1 MPTVERATE
10 QRWTVAQA
18 VQRSRVH
25 WARVVLA
32 VLLCVAM
39 WHTNAVPVYRAP
51 STADATTLAV
61 PEDVTPVQSVQPPV
75 QPAGTVAPPPSDDDD
90 NNYVDDDDDD
100 EFEGLAKQQPVSPLN
115 DAAQQEQE
123 QQEQQ
128 PTGTP
133 QVSLLFVLL
142 FSLFEPFPQLALLTL
157 TRSGASCALAV
168 VASLVQPEVAAL
180 YFAAVRG
187 HAQHHPL
194 LFAALALVVAADT
207 LFGNL
212 YNALAVALR
221 LVLPR
226 ARWAALV
233 RYCAEVQGDI
243 DRTRARAKRD

>member
-1 MPTVERATE
+1 MPRVAAQAPEAE
-10 QRWTVAQA
+10 QSRWSVAQA
-18 VQRSRVH
+18 VPRSRVH
-25 WARVVLA
+25 WARIAVA

-39 WHTNAVPVYRAP
+39 WHTHAIPVYHAP
-51 STADATTLAV
+51 TTTTTTNATALAV
-61 PEDVTPVQSVQPPV
+61 PADTAPVQSPV
-75 QPAGTVAPPPSDDDD
+75 PQHAAPQTLDDSEDD
-90 NNYVDDDDDD
+90 NDDDDD
-100 EFEGLAKQQPVSPLN
+100 EFEGVFEQQ
-115 DAAQQEQE
+115 QQQQQE
-123 QQEQQ
+123 QQEEQEEAG
-128 PTGTP
+128 PP

-168 VASLVQPEVAAL
+168 VASLVQPEVAAV

-194 LFAALALVVAADT
+194 LFAALVLAVAADT
-207 LFGNL
+207 LFGSL
-212 YNALAVALR
+212 YSALAVALR

-243 DRTRARAKRD
+243 DRTHARARATKHD